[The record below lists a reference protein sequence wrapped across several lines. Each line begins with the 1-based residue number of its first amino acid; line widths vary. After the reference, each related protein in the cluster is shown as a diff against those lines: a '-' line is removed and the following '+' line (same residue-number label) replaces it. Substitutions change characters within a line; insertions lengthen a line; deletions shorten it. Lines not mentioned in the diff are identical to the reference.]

1 MNDEAVDFNEVTKMY
16 RILGLP
22 FAASK
27 VEVRHARN
35 KLLAKFHP
43 DKQQLASPID
53 EQEMNKRTR
62 YIQTAFL
69 YINAHYAAIQQS
81 LEFLPETL
89 LTNQIP
95 VSARSYWVYTSIERI
110 TPPDQEA

>member
-1 MNDEAVDFNEVTKMY
+1 MNDEAIDLNEVTKMY

-22 FAASK
+22 LSASI

-43 DKQQLASPID
+43 DKQQGESPMD
-53 EQEMNKRTR
+53 QQTLNERTR
-62 YIQTAFL
+62 FIQTAFI
-69 YINAHYAAIQQS
+69 YINEHYAAIQQS
-81 LEFLPETL
+81 LEFLSETL

-95 VSARSYWVYTSIERI
+95 VGTRSYWVYTSIERLDS
-110 TPPDQEA
+110 PDQEA

>member
-1 MNDEAVDFNEVTKMY
+1 MNDAPVDLNEVTKMY

-22 FAASK
+22 ITATK

-43 DKQQLASPID
+43 DKQQLDPETE
-53 EQEMNKRTR
+53 EQAMNARTR
-62 YIQTAFL
+62 FIQTAFL
-69 YINAHYAAIQQS
+69 YINEHYEDIQQS
-81 LEFLPETL
+81 LEFLPGTL

-95 VSARSYWVYTSIERI
+95 VGIRSYWVYTSIERL
-110 TPPDQEA
+110 TRPDQEA